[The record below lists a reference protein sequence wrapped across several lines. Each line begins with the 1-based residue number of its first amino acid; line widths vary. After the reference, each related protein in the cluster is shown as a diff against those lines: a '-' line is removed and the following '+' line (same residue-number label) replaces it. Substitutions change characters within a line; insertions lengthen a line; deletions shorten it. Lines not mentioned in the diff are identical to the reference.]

1 MKNYEHE
8 RETSWFT
15 LIFLAVIMLA
25 IIGFNIYL
33 LITYGDKPMDE
44 VPSWVHWFWIC
55 GRGGK

>member
-1 MKNYEHE
+1 MKDYK
-8 RETSWFT
+8 RETSWFSI
-15 LIFLAVIMLA
+15 IFLLVLMFV